1 MANAAV
7 LATLARVVDAVEGRQ
22 LGSATQQ
29 EIADF
34 RRNIVPER
42 RRLEEYVQTHTPK
55 ENDMA
60 YKFYNNKLRKFLAL
74 HPNFDPE
81 IDGHIDTF

>member
-1 MANAAV
+1 MLTA
-7 LATLARVVDAVEGRQ
+7 LARVVDAVEGRQ
-22 LGSATQQ
+22 LRSATMQ

-34 RRNIVPER
+34 RRDIVPER
-42 RRLEEYVQTHTPK
+42 RRLEEYVNTHTPR

-60 YKFYNNKLRKFLAL
+60 YRFYNNKLRRFLAL

-81 IDGHIDTF
+81 VDGHIDTF